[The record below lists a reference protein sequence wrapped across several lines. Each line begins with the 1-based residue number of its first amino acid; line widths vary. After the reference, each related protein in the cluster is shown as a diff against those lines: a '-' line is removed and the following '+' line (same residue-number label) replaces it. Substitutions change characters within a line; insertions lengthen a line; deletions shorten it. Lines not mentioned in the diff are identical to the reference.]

1 MASMALLLAR
11 HLAAAAVLIACG
23 PAPAA
28 TLILT
33 TEESPPYNMQEG
45 AKVIGIATDKVREV
59 MARADVA
66 YKLDLLPW
74 KRAYDSALT
83 QDNTCVY
90 STTRTAERES
100 LFKWVGPVATSEWVL
115 FGRADRRF
123 DLKSLDDA
131 RRLSIGTYNGDVRD
145 AYLRARG
152 FQVDTATD
160 DVTNP
165 KKLMASRID
174 LWASGRFEGQA
185 ILKQNGWEGQV
196 VPVLA
201 FNRADLYL
209 ACHRSVPDSL
219 VERLNA
225 TLATMGRDGTTK
237 ALERKYERWPN

>member
-1 MASMALLLAR
+1 MASMAHFVTR
-11 HLAAAAVLIACG
+11 CSAAAAVLIACQ
-23 PAPAA
+23 AQAA

-33 TEESPPYNMQEG
+33 TEESAPYNMQEG
-45 AKVIGIATDKVREV
+45 VKVIGIATDKVREA
-59 MARADVA
+59 MARAKQD
-66 YKLDLLPW
+66 YKIDLLPW

-90 STTRTAERES
+90 STTRTAEREA
-100 LFKWVGPVATSEWVL
+100 LFKWIGPVAASEWVM
-115 FGRADRRF
+115 FGRADRKF
-123 DLKSLDDA
+123 DLKGLEDA
-131 RRLSIGTYNGDVRD
+131 RALRIGTYNGDVRD

-174 LWASGRFEGQA
+174 LWASGKFEGQA
-185 ILKQNGWEGQV
+185 ILKQNGWEAQV

-201 FNRADLYL
+201 FNRAELYL

-219 VERLNA
+219 VDRLNA
-225 TLATMGRDGTTK
+225 ILAAMGRDGTTK

>member
-1 MASMALLLAR
+1 MESMACLTR
-11 HLAAAAVLIACG
+11 ILAAAFLAL
-23 PAPAA
+23 AA
-28 TLILT
+28 WPLQAAALILT

-45 AKVIGIATDKVREV
+45 AKVIGIATDKVREL
-59 MARADVA
+59 MARAGQEHRI
-66 YKLDLLPW
+66 DLLPW
-74 KRAYDSALT
+74 KRAYDLALN
-83 QDNTCVY
+83 QADTCVY

-100 LFKWVGPVATSEWVL
+100 LFKWVGPVAASEWVM
-115 FGRADRRF
+115 FARADRRF

-131 RRLSIGTYNGDVRD
+131 RSLRIGTYNGDVRD
-145 AYLRARG
+145 AYLRSRG

-185 ILKQNGWEGQV
+185 ILKQNGWATQV

-209 ACHRSVPDSL
+209 ACNRSVPDAL
-219 VERLNA
+219 IDRLNA

-237 ALERKYERWPN
+237 AVERRYERWPN